1 MSIHR
6 GAGLAL
12 IFYGIATMVAA
23 VLAGTPGGEYDETA
37 LRGFVESG
45 HAASLTWAA
54 VGIAGA
60 LALLPAVRGLSAGRD
75 AHDPAWGLG
84 IAAVAVGVAGWF
96 IAAGLPVTFLEA
108 GDKVTSAIPLPVV
121 QAIGEI
127 GVLVSLC
134 GPALLMGVV
143 ALLLVRRRDLPRW
156 VRVAA
161 AIGGLCGITA
171 PLFVTAFV
179 YLLWAVVMGAWM
191 ASRRTPV
198 PSHRMTAASVAA

>member
-6 GAGLAL
+6 SAGLAL
-12 IFYGIATMVAA
+12 IFYGIATLAA
-23 VLAGTPGGEYDETA
+23 AALAGTPGGDYDETA
-37 LRGFVESG
+37 LRGFVGSG
-45 HAASLTWAA
+45 HAASLAWAA

-60 LALLPAVRGLSAGRD
+60 LALLHAVRGLSVGRD
-75 AHDPAWGLG
+75 AHDPVWGLG

-108 GDKVTSAIPLPVV
+108 GDHVTSAIPLPVV

-134 GPALLMGVV
+134 GPALLMGAV
-143 ALLLVRRRDLPRW
+143 ALLVAARRDLPRW

-161 AIGGLCGITA
+161 VVGGLCGITA
-171 PLFVTAFV
+171 PLFLTAFV
-179 YLLWAVVMGAWM
+179 YLLWAVVMGTWM
-191 ASRRTPV
+191 ATRAAAVPAGPRRTAPI
-198 PSHRMTAASVAA
+198 TA